1 MLRGEEAK
9 LVDESDS
16 MLEVELLRELF
27 ADQHLLRTNLS
38 LTLSLATLKLNS
50 VTLRTG
56 CVMPASVEICF
67 LGFLLISS
75 TGHQLPVSPKSVII
89 GSSFV
94 CMFQRAGLCWS
105 LSRVSYS
112 YQPLLG

>member
-1 MLRGEEAK
+1 MLRGEEK
-9 LVDESDS
+9 VDESDS

-56 CVMPASVEICF
+56 CAMPASVEIWF

-75 TGHQLPVSPKSVII
+75 TGHQLPVLICDNWFQFCLHVPTSRLVLVTIKS
-89 GSSFV
+89 
-94 CMFQRAGLCWS
+94 QLL
-105 LSRVSYS
+105 LSAAPGVD
-112 YQPLLG
+112 